1 MTLAFSGPRVKLRV
15 AFQFFPW
22 LAEPSPPVAAS
33 TVSPWSRTLSWPVR
47 GDAAWK
53 GGKVLDGAGPGFA
66 LHVTR
71 SCSALR
77 LISKKK
83 IYCSSEVGEA
93 ANLFSVCI
101 DLHPSFLTK
110 PLGCLAMLIPH
121 ADPI

>member
-1 MTLAFSGPRVKLRV
+1 MLAFSGPGVKLRV

-83 IYCSSEVGEA
+83 STVQAKLAKLLICLVCVLIYTRLSSQSPWGVWQ
-93 ANLFSVCI
+93 C
-101 DLHPSFLTK
+101 
-110 PLGCLAMLIPH
+110 
-121 ADPI
+121 